1 MLALV
6 RPISVLGARWNMET
20 YSEVK
25 MAVSLKSGAM
35 VGMLALGLAACGS
48 AGIDP
53 GEDSS
58 SESEEFRLKRIKY
71 LALGDSIAFGFNPLI
86 STQASPHA
94 YRGYPEVIGTI
105 FPHSVTNAGCTGETS
120 GSLLS
125 PIAPDNGCRAW
136 KSAFSLHADYETTQ
150 IAFAQS
156 YLAANP
162 DTKFVSI
169 NIGANDLIL
178 VQKKC
183 AGDPACIQAALPGA
197 LAAYGQNLGATYTL
211 LRAAGFTGKFVALT
225 TYAPN
230 YNDPLSVGALTAL
243 NHVMAKV
250 TTAFGGVV
258 ADGFGTFQFFANKEG
273 GDSCKA
279 GLLIK
284 LPDGTC
290 DIHPSQKGRDILA
303 VSVVAAALR

>member
-1 MLALV
+1 M
-6 RPISVLGARWNMET
+6 T
-20 YSEVK
+20 F
-25 MAVSLKSGAM
+25 SLKSGAM
-35 VGMLALGLAACGS
+35 VGILGLGLAGCGS

-58 SESEEFRLKRIKY
+58 SESSESSESEELRLRRVKY
-71 LALGDSIAFGFNPLI
+71 LALGDSIAFGQNPLI
-86 STQASPHA
+86 SSGNPRS

-105 FPHSVTNAGCTGETS
+105 IPHSVTNASCPGETS

-125 PIAPDNGCRAW
+125 GVAPDNGCRAW
-136 KSAFSLHADYETTQ
+136 KAAFSLHADYETTQ

-156 YLAANP
+156 YIAANP
-162 DTKFVSI
+162 DTKYVSI
-169 NIGANDLIL
+169 SIGANDLLL
-178 VQKKC
+178 VLKKC
-183 AGDPACIQAALPGA
+183 AGNPACIQAALPGA
-197 LAAYGQNLGATYTL
+197 LAAYGQNLGVTYTL
-211 LRAAGFTGKFVALT
+211 LRKAGFTGKFVALT

-230 YNDPLSVGALTAL
+230 YNDPLFVAGLTAL
-243 NHVMAKV
+243 NGVTAQV

-258 ADGFGTFQFFANKEG
+258 ADGFGTFKFFADKAG
-273 GDSCKA
+273 GDSCAA

-303 VSVVAAALR
+303 VSVVTAAVR

>member
-1 MLALV
+1 MS
-6 RPISVLGARWNMET
+6 I
-20 YSEVK
+20 
-25 MAVSLKSGAM
+25 SLKSGAM
-35 VGMLALGLAACGS
+35 VGMLTLGLAACGS

-53 GEDSS
+53 GEASS
-58 SESEEFRLKRIKY
+58 NESSDQSSEEFGLRRIKY
-71 LALGDSIAFGFNPLI
+71 LALGDSIAFGFNPLVATP
-86 STQASPHA
+86 SVPSS

-105 FPHSVTNAGCTGETS
+105 IPHSVTNAACPGETS

-125 PIAPDNGCRAW
+125 AAAPDNGCRNW
-136 KSAFSLHADYETTQ
+136 KLAYSLHADYETTQ
-150 IAFAQS
+150 IAFAQA

-169 NIGANDLIL
+169 DIGANDLLL

-183 AGDPACIQAALPGA
+183 LGDPVCIQGVLPAALQ
-197 LAAYGQNLGATYTL
+197 AYGQNLGATYTL

-230 YNDPLSVGALTAL
+230 YNDPLSVAALTAL
-243 NHVMAKV
+243 NGVLAQV

-258 ADGFGTFQFFANKEG
+258 ADGFGTFQFFASKSG
-273 GDSCKA
+273 GDSCAA

-303 VSVVAAALR
+303 VSVVAAAVR